1 MRRAPIARPALAL
14 ALVIAVA
21 AVAAACSSGSSSP
34 SAAPSTSA
42 PASVEVTLQEWAV
55 VPASASVPAGSV
67 TFTAKNIGPN
77 DAHEMVVLR
86 TDLAPGALP
95 TQADGSIDE
104 EGAGVTLVGEVE
116 EVAVGTTKTVTLD
129 LAAGKY
135 VLLCNIVD
143 GDEVHYRLGMRTAF
157 EVTQ

>member
-1 MRRAPIARPALAL
+1 MRRTPIAQSALAL
-14 ALVIAVA
+14 GLVIATAVVA
-21 AVAAACSSGSSSP
+21 GCSSGSSSP
-34 SAAPSTSA
+34 SAAPSTAA
-42 PASVEVTLQEWAV
+42 PATVEVTLQEWAV
-55 VPASASVPAGSV
+55 VPALASVSAGSV
-67 TFTAKNIGPN
+67 TFNAKNIGPN
-77 DAHEMVVLR
+77 DTHEMVVLR

-116 EVAVGTTKTVTLD
+116 DVTVGTTKTVTLD

-143 GDEVHYRLGMRTAF
+143 GDEVHYKLGMRTAF
-157 EVTQ
+157 EVSQ